1 MHKVKITDWKKLA
14 HQKSSR
20 PWTSDSARNAAR
32 ALLFGFTVG
41 RAEDIS
47 KALAVVSGEHFPEEL
62 RPIYEVI
69 VDRFEQGKSIE
80 VKHLIDEEPR
90 FNQCF
95 LTRAEIAIAESEAE
109 LSSLLFH
116 RALYVREQYIKDS
129 MVTMMSDKVMRLEAG
144 EDVFDIMLETE
155 QEVASLYP
163 ADIQGGLV
171 DVGTIVFNEIN
182 NAFMPREEKEKLYLK
197 SGFESIDERIKGFM
211 PGEFVII
218 GARPGMGKTGF
229 GVSLSLNLVRQ
240 NVPHAF
246 FEVEMTKEQLTR
258 RYISQLTG
266 VPVTTLSF
274 GDMNPRQ
281 REAVEGSYNK
291 VIRLNS
297 LLSIDDSSEATPIYI
312 RNRTKQLIAE
322 RGIKLVIVDYLQKL
336 PSGGKFQSR
345 EQEVSYLSGQLA
357 KLAKDCNI
365 VVVAFVQLNRTVEGR
380 QDKRPSLADIRD
392 SGSIEQDAHKVAF
405 LYRPEYYNVLQF
417 ENGEDAT
424 GMAEIDWQK
433 NRDGNI
439 GRSRMCFDDKLT
451 RFRDKPQNTTWNEA
465 PAVNSYRNY
474 NNS

>member
-1 MHKVKITDWKKLA
+1 MHKVKITDWKKPNL
-14 HQKSSR
+14 QKSSR

-32 ALLFGFTVG
+32 ALLFGFTLG

-47 KALAVVSGEHFPEEL
+47 KALAVVSGEHFPEDL

-69 VDRFEQGKSIE
+69 VERFEQGKSIE
-80 VKHLIDEEPR
+80 VRHLIDEEPR

-95 LTRAEIAIAESEAE
+95 LSRADIAIAESEAE
-109 LSSLLFH
+109 MSSLLFH
-116 RALYVREQYIKDS
+116 KALYVREQYIKDS

-163 ADIQGGLV
+163 TDIQGGLV

-197 SGFESIDERIKGFM
+197 SGFESVDDRIKGFM

-274 GDMNPRQ
+274 GDMN
-281 REAVEGSYNK
+281 K
-291 VIRLNS
+291 VLRLNS
-297 LLSIDDSSEATPIYI
+297 LLSIDDSSEATPTYI

-392 SGSIEQDAHKVAF
+392 SGSVEQDAHKVAF
-405 LYRPEYYNVLQF
+405 LYRPEYYNVLEF
-417 ENGEDAT
+417 ENGEDAA
-424 GMAEIDWQK
+424 GMAELDWQK

-439 GRSRMCFDDKLT
+439 GKCRMCFDDKLT
-451 RFRDKPQNTTWNEA
+451 RFRDKPQNITWNE
-465 PAVNSYRNY
+465 PPTLNSYRSY